1 MELLVIL
8 KIQTCTDM
16 KLGVLILL
24 SAFLSGGCVCPAQAA
39 GAVRVCSCE
48 NNSEG
53 GYVISQSWQRANMTF
68 MVMKCPKEHVPT
80 WKCRTNWF

>member
-1 MELLVIL
+1 V
-8 KIQTCTDM
+8 D
-16 KLGVLILL
+16 V
-24 SAFLSGGCVCPAQAA
+24 SVRHRRPAPFGCVHVKITPRA
-39 GAVRVCSCE
+39 
-48 NNSEG
+48 